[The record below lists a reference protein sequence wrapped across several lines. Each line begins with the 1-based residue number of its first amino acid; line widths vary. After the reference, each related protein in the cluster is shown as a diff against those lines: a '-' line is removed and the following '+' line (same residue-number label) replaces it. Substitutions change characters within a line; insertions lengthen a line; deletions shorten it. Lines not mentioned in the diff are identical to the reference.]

1 MPIYVYRCSNCDFEF
16 EHNQKFSDPHLKRC
30 PECEK
35 MTLNKVFT
43 PATVI
48 YKGSGFYSTD
58 HRSSSGSGSTPAVSP
73 KKKEEKNPEKN
84 PEKKAE
90 ISSESTKTKEV
101 PATKK
106 EV

>member
-30 PECEK
+30 PECGK
-35 MTLNKVFT
+35 LTLNKVFT

-58 HRSSSGSGSTPAVSP
+58 HRSSSSSTPAASP
-73 KKKEEKNPEKN
+73 KKKEEKNPEK
-84 PEKKAE
+84 KAE
-90 ISSESTKTKEV
+90 PTGESTKTKEV
-101 PATKK
+101 PTTKK
-106 EV
+106 EE

>member
-30 PECEK
+30 PECGK
-35 MTLNKVFT
+35 LTLNKLFT

-58 HRSSSGSGSTPAVSP
+58 HRSSSGSAPVASP
-73 KKKEEKNPEKN
+73 KKKDDKKT
-84 PEKKAE
+84 EKKTETTA
-90 ISSESTKTKEV
+90 ESTSVKEI
-101 PATKK
+101 PSAKK
-106 EV
+106 EE

>member
-58 HRSSSGSGSTPAVSP
+58 HRSSSGSIPAVSP
-73 KKKEEKNPEKN
+73 KKKEEKNTER
-84 PEKKAE
+84 KAE
-90 ISSESTKTKEV
+90 PAGESTKTKEI
-101 PATKK
+101 PTTKK
-106 EV
+106 EE

>member
-1 MPIYVYRCSNCDFEF
+1 MPIYVYRCSNCDYEF
-16 EHNQKFSDPHLKRC
+16 EHNQKFADPHLKRC
-30 PECEK
+30 PECGK

-58 HRSSSGSGSTPAVSP
+58 HRSSSGSTPTP
-73 KKKEEKNPEKN
+73 HKKTEDKGTEKGN
-84 PEKKAE
+84 EKKTE
-90 ISSESTKTKEV
+90 TTSETTKTKEV

-106 EV
+106 EE

>member
-1 MPIYVYRCSNCDFEF
+1 MPIYVYRCSNCDHEF

-30 PECEK
+30 PECGK

-58 HRSSSGSGSTPAVSP
+58 HRSRSGSAPTTPHKKTEDKGDNKGSEKKTETTTSETTKPKEVSST
-73 KKKEEKNPEKN
+73 KKEE
-84 PEKKAE
+84 
-90 ISSESTKTKEV
+90 
-101 PATKK
+101 
-106 EV
+106 

>member
-1 MPIYVYRCSNCDFEF
+1 MPIYVYRCSNCDYEF

-30 PECEK
+30 PECGK

-58 HRSSSGSGSTPAVSP
+58 HRSSSGSTPATP
-73 KKKEEKNPEKN
+73 RKKSEDKGT
-84 PEKKAE
+84 EKKTE
-90 ISSESTKTKEV
+90 TTTSESTKPKDVST
-101 PATKK
+101 AKK
-106 EV
+106 EE

>member
-1 MPIYVYRCSNCDFEF
+1 MPIYVYRCSNCDHVF

-30 PECEK
+30 PECGK

-58 HRSSSGSGSTPAVSP
+58 HRSSSGSTPTTPHKKTEDKATEKKTETTTSESIKPKEVPST
-73 KKKEEKNPEKN
+73 KKEE
-84 PEKKAE
+84 
-90 ISSESTKTKEV
+90 
-101 PATKK
+101 
-106 EV
+106 

>member
-30 PECEK
+30 PECGK
-35 MTLNKVFT
+35 LTLNKVFT

-58 HRSSSGSGSTPAVSP
+58 HRSSSGSAPTASP
-73 KKKEEKNPEKN
+73 KKKEEKNPEKI
-84 PEKKAE
+84 PEKKT
-90 ISSESTKTKEV
+90 ESAGETIKTKEV
-101 PATKK
+101 TTTKK
-106 EV
+106 EE

>member
-1 MPIYVYRCSNCDFEF
+1 MPNYVYRCSNCDFEF
-16 EHNQKFSDPHLKRC
+16 EHDQKFSDPHLKRC
-30 PECEK
+30 PECGK

-58 HRSSSGSGSTPAVSP
+58 HRSSSGSTPAASP
-73 KKKEEKNPEKN
+73 KKKEEKT

-90 ISSESTKTKEV
+90 TTSESTKTKEV
-101 PATKK
+101 PTAKK
-106 EV
+106 EE